1 MTHAVSANQ
10 HVQGKFNAD
19 DTEGRYAHIVGN
31 GTDGY
36 RRSNIHTVGWDGSA
50 WFKGKVYVG
59 GTSQDDAEELGVG
72 QTDWNAQEGEAG
84 YVQNRTHYKIDG
96 QLETLIPET
105 TAIAIDADNGQFGV
119 AEQQTF
125 PELGATYTVN
135 WNGTTYE
142 LEAVGVDGD
151 GLTAAGFG
159 NVGAL
164 TGGAS
169 TGEPFLILVI
179 PAEAYEV
186 TQAGAL
192 IWALDGST
200 EVTFSIYRD
209 ATVIKKLDYDF
220 MPKGYPAVKVT
231 EGTLLPQTEV
241 ISVGSGMGT
250 MTPLAG
256 ELIVGKTYTV
266 NLNGTEVQTTA
277 KLWRSADLGVTLK
290 ILGNAGLDG
299 SGEDTG
305 EEFLIAV
312 LTPEVKPLFGGA
324 ELAVMGGLTIGGD
337 NYLSITGEMEV
348 VTEMDERFVKT
359 AIANGTKNFI
369 DVKTEDGSPFVK
381 ATGNVPMFYDQM
393 GDGNFIVVPVDV
405 RSLMGFAFGD
415 YLPNGALLCQMNG
428 VWVAI
433 PHTVLKIR
441 ESDGVRYVDGIQLYS
456 TTEGSQKRFIL
467 SVDDTGTIS
476 ATEVS

>member
-1 MTHAVSANQ
+1 MILDNLSAGLKQ
-10 HVQGKFNAD
+10 LEK
-19 DTEGRYAHIVGN
+19 
-31 GTDGY
+31 
-36 RRSNIHTVGWDGSA
+36 
-50 WFKGKVYVG
+50 KVETAG
-59 GTSQDDAEELGVG
+59 GA
-72 QTDWNAQEGEAG
+72 DWNAQEGEAG

-119 AEQQTF
+119 VEQQTF

-142 LEAVGVDGD
+142 LEAVGVDSD

-209 ATVIKKLDYDF
+209 YTVIKKLDYDF
-220 MPKGYPAVKVT
+220 MPKGYPTVKVT
-231 EGTLLPQTEV
+231 EGTLLPQTEI
-241 ISVGSGMGT
+241 ISIGAGMGT
-250 MTPLAG
+250 TTPLAG
-256 ELIVGKTYTV
+256 ELIIGKTYTV

-277 KLWRSADLGVTLK
+277 KMWRNAELGVTLK

-324 ELAVMGGLTIGGD
+324 ELAVMGGVTIGGD

-348 VTEMDERFVKT
+348 VTEMDERFVQK

-381 ATGNVPMFYDQM
+381 ATGKVPMFYDQM
-393 GDGNFIVVPVDV
+393 GDGNFIVVPANLQT
-405 RSLMGFAFGD
+405 LMSFAFGD
-415 YLPNGALLCQMNG
+415 VVLDGLVARVHLCKLHLHLACLLVVPRIDLRQFFSRLLLQLGCG
-428 VWVAI
+428 RDASAIAELAVVVAWM
-433 PHTVLKIR
+433 
-441 ESDGVRYVDGIQLYS
+441 
-456 TTEGSQKRFIL
+456 F
-467 SVDDTGTIS
+467 
-476 ATEVS
+476 